1 MLPVVAIVGRPNVG
15 KSSLFNRLVGKRK
28 AIESAISGTTRDQV
42 SQRARFHDYEVI
54 LIDTGGLELDAG
66 GSIEADVQSQA
77 RAAISGAD
85 VVMFVLD
92 VRYDP
97 TASDFHAAELL
108 RKSGKPTLMVA
119 NKCDHLSSL
128 EERAYNFYELGFG
141 EPVAVSAIHGTGL
154 DELQIQVEEALRGLK
169 FDPHPEETMRAA
181 GLRLAF
187 LGRPN
192 VGKSSFINAIFGKEK
207 VIVSDIPGTTR
218 DAVEVPFEYEGTPYV
233 LVDTA
238 GIRRRGKVEAG
249 IEKYSVMRSFQSID
263 DADVVV
269 LVMDANEGVR
279 SQDLHVAEFVLNDNK
294 GLIIVMNKMDLFDD
308 QDRAKVRLTQLLRKR
323 MAFVPWAPVVFT
335 SALNRKNLFPVLEL
349 ARTIGEQRQRTVSKQ
364 ELDFWLEDATEKHA
378 SAGGKLKQRT
388 QVQGVTQVGV
398 NPPTFVFKTAYPDRM
413 HFTYPRYLENS
424 FRERFGFEG
433 TGLKL
438 IFTRSGA
445 LEGRRSGKGKGSTTS
460 A

>member
-1 MLPVVAIVGRPNVG
+1 MHPVVAIVGRPNVG

-42 SQRARFHDYEVI
+42 SHRARFHEYDVV

-66 GSIEADVQSQA
+66 GVIEADVQSQA
-77 RAAISGAD
+77 RAAIQGAD
-85 VVMFVLD
+85 VIVFVLD

-97 TASDFHAAELL
+97 TAADFHAAEIL
-108 RKSGKPTLMVA
+108 RKSGKPTVMVA
-119 NKCDHLSSL
+119 NKCDHVSSL
-128 EERAYNFYELGFG
+128 EERTFNFYELGFG

-154 DELQIQVEEALRGLK
+154 DALMDNVETQLKALNIDPEPSELN
-169 FDPHPEETMRAA
+169 RAQ

-207 VIVSDIPGTTR
+207 VIVSEISGTTR
-218 DAVEVPFEYEGTPYV
+218 DAIEIPFEYNGNPYV

-269 LVMDANEGVR
+269 LLIDANEGVR
-279 SQDLHVAEFVLNDNK
+279 AQDLHVCEFVLNENK
-294 GLIIVMNKMDLFDD
+294 GLVIVMNKMDLFED
-308 QDRAKVRLTQLLRKR
+308 QEHAQRRLTNLLRKR

-335 SALNRKNLFPVLEL
+335 SALNRKNLFPVLDM
-349 ARTIGEQRQRTVSKQ
+349 AHQIGKQRQREVSQQ
-364 ELDFWLEDATEKHA
+364 ELNFWLEETVEAHS

-388 QVQGVTQVGV
+388 RVESVKQVGV
-398 NPPTFVFKTAYPDRM
+398 NPPMFVFKTKYSERM
-413 HFTYPRYLENS
+413 HFSYPRYLENS

-433 TGLKL
+433 TAVKML
-438 IFTRSGA
+438 FTQSG
-445 LEGRRSGKGKGSTTS
+445 ERESRRSASS